1 MGPEMNGTPREV
13 SATPSVRWTVDE
25 TPNGV
30 VKGEI
35 ESAQTCGGGYRC
47 RGLVAMGALTVV
59 FSDAPGA
66 VSEGPTLGETTTVS
80 VAPTELATTF
90 VTPPVTA
97 EVPDGFGP

>member
-1 MGPEMNGTPREV
+1 MNGTPREV
-13 SATPSVRWTVDE
+13 SATPSVRWTLTKHRME
-25 TPNGV
+25 WSK
-30 VKGEI
+30 VKSSQLKLVAAGI
-35 ESAQTCGGGYRC
+35 GAGA
-47 RGLVAMGALTVV
+47 LVAMGALTVV

>member
-1 MGPEMNGTPREV
+1 MKSSQLKLVAAGIG
-13 SATPSVRWTVDE
+13 SGA
-25 TPNGV
+25 
-30 VKGEI
+30 
-35 ESAQTCGGGYRC
+35 
-47 RGLVAMGALTVV
+47 LVAMGALTVV

-90 VTPPVTA
+90 VAPPVTA